1 MKNIFLI
8 LIYLLYNAICQNNT
22 YSRVDNSNNEPE
34 QNSGIDA
41 GFFHLTLMNPIF
53 KPFLA
58 EWEKTMSTFSS
69 QYIYYVPIK
78 YRSHA
83 EYYENITKVP
93 CLFQG
98 AFLYDEA
105 KSERDIIEFKIIA
118 PNSSVIYRKTFI
130 GAIFSLNL
138 IHKGLYTIS
147 FNNKYITR
155 EVRPILMVNSG
166 QNLIIGKDN
175 LSETEKKLDT
185 IITFLGKYQQ
195 DINLMRKFKRKG
207 KEYLSTTNSYF
218 YAFSLI
224 ETIILIIVSLWQYYY
239 LKHLFEI
246 KGSL

>member
-8 LIYLLYNAICQNNT
+8 LIYLLYNVICQNNT
-22 YSRVDNSNNEPE
+22 NPRINDSNNEQE
-34 QNSGIDA
+34 LNAGIDA
-41 GFFHLTLMNPIF
+41 GFFHLTLTNPIF

-58 EWEKTMSTFSS
+58 EWEQKMSTFSS
-69 QYIYYVPIK
+69 QYIHYIPIR
-78 YRSHA
+78 YRSSA
-83 EYYENITKVP
+83 SFYENITKVP

-98 AFLYDEA
+98 AFLYEEA
-105 KSERDIIEFKIIA
+105 KSERDVIEFKIIA
-118 PNSSVIYRKTFI
+118 PNTSVIYQKTTI
-130 GAIFSLNL
+130 GSIFSLNL

-147 FNNKYITR
+147 FNNRFVTR

-166 QNLIIGKDN
+166 QNLIIGKEN

-195 DINLMRKFKRKG
+195 DTNLMRKFKR
-207 KEYLSTTNSYF
+207 EANERLSETNNYF

-224 ETIILIIVSLWQYYY
+224 ETIVLIIVSIWQYYY